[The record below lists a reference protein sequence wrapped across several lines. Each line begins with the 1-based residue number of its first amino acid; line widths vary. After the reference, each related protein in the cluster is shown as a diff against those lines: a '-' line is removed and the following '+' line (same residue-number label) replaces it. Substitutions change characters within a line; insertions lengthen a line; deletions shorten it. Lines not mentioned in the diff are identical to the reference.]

1 VFLDADQF
9 RTNHFSFPSGCS
21 SSIFINIKVIKVTV
35 MILGKVVP
43 NVRVKILSRF
53 PLNKQVGV
61 FGLPKVIVIFPYT
74 VDPKSLTVAQVG
86 KIEK

>member
-1 VFLDADQF
+1 
-9 RTNHFSFPSGCS
+9 
-21 SSIFINIKVIKVTV
+21 

-43 NVRVKILSRF
+43 NVRVKIICPFSRF

-61 FGLPKVIVIFPYT
+61 FGLPKVIVIFLT
-74 VDPKSLTVAQVG
+74 VDVDPKSLTVAQVG